1 MRNTFLAVT
10 AASFLAVTGCATM
23 EQVKQ
28 PPMTQYQKVIDIPNT
43 SKDEVYEGARQ
54 WFAKSFRDSNSVL
67 RYQDKESG
75 SIIGKGNAKMSCSG
89 MACIGTPRNLQF
101 TVKVDAKDNR
111 ARITFDDLMI
121 HTPYN
126 YNSGIP
132 IPESTSKLLLDEEKE
147 NAKKL
152 LDSTVDRFSNDIK
165 VTSNGNDN
173 W

>member
-1 MRNTFLAVT
+1 MFLAT
-10 AASFLAVTGCATM
+10 AAASILSLTGCATI
-23 EQVKQ
+23 EQAKK
-28 PPMTQYQKVIDIPNT
+28 PPMTQYEKIVEVPNT
-43 SKDEVYEGARQ
+43 SKDEIYEGARQ

-75 SIIGKGNAKMSCSG
+75 SIIGKGNAKMPCSG
-89 MACIGTPRNLQF
+89 MACLGTPRNLQF

-111 ARITFDDLMI
+111 ARVTFDDLMI

-126 YNSGIP
+126 YNSGMS

-152 LDSTVDRFSNDIK
+152 LDSTVDRFSSDVK
-165 VTSNGNDN
+165 VTVNGNDN

>member
-1 MRNTFLAVT
+1 
-10 AASFLAVTGCATM
+10 M
-23 EQVKQ
+23 EQAKK
-28 PPMTQYQKVIDIPNT
+28 PPMTQYEKIIEIPNT
-43 SKDEVYEGARQ
+43 DKDQVYEGARQ

-67 RYQDKESG
+67 RYQNKETG

-89 MACIGTPRNLQF
+89 MACLGTPRDLQF
-101 TVKVDAKDNR
+101 TVQVDAKDNK

-126 YNSGIP
+126 YNSGMP
-132 IPESTSKLLLDEEKE
+132 IQESTSQLRFDEEKE

-152 LDSTVDRFSNDIK
+152 LDSTVDSFSSDVK
-165 VTSNGNDN
+165 VTVTNNDN